1 MSAGVIRQMC
11 VGSVCTVLPHPANNY
26 RPYSLRHPVLAALSA
41 FLVAA
46 KVLTVVLVAATPEI
60 ASLSTISANALLQ
73 STNAARV
80 ETGLPPLQDHPLLRR
95 SAQLKAQDMI
105 AGDYFEHTSPAGR
118 TPWKWFDD
126 AGYTYVYAGENL
138 AIDFTA
144 SEPIHTAWMRS
155 PGHRK
160 NILNGQYR
168 NIGIAVVTG
177 EYEGR
182 TTTVVVQHFGSLTAA
197 AAPAPT
203 TKPAPTAAPSKPS
216 PAPSQATP
224 TPSISTPTP
233 APAAVPPPSPP
244 TILEPGEGDILP
256 SGASTVRGVT
266 ERETSVKITLDDQ
279 AVGTVVAQTDGSF
292 RGSVTPPQNQERD
305 AVLAATASRSGKT
318 SSPSA
323 SRRVHIDTRGPSI
336 ADRSALFLPDPTGD
350 PRHALLLLPFQERPV
365 AARAVIRGTTLPLT
379 LRGSVALAAVPIES
393 TTSPVNV
400 HAKDAQGN
408 AHDAV
413 VTPARSFHV
422 TPRTAGET
430 DTRLRVLQTSAHLRT
445 ITIIALF
452 MLATLLAL
460 NILVYIRIQHV
471 DLIAH
476 ALTVIAIV
484 VALLLTT

>member
-1 MSAGVIRQMC
+1 MSAGVIRQIC

-46 KVLTVVLVAATPEI
+46 KVLTVVLVAATPEV
-60 ASLSTISANALLQ
+60 ASLSTISGSALLK
-73 STNAARV
+73 STNAARA
-80 ETGLPPLQDHPLLRR
+80 EAGLPALEDHPLLRR

-105 AGDYFEHTSPAGR
+105 AHDYFEHTSPTGV

-126 AGYTYVYAGENL
+126 AGYRYVYAGENL

-160 NILNGQYR
+160 NILSDKYR

-203 TKPAPTAAPSKPS
+203 AKPAATIAPSLPS
-216 PAPSQATP
+216 PSPSQATP
-224 TPSISTPTP
+224 TPSVRTPTP
-233 APAAVPPPSPP
+233 APAVIPPPSPP
-244 TILEPGEGDILP
+244 TILEPAEGDILP

-266 ERETSVKITLDDQ
+266 EREASVKIALDGQ
-279 AVGTVVAQTDGSF
+279 TVGTVTAQTDGTF
-292 RGSVTPPQNQERD
+292 TGSVTPPNDQERD
-305 AVLAATASRSGKT
+305 AVLSATASRSGKT
-318 SSPSA
+318 SPPSA
-323 SRRVHIDTRGPSI
+323 PRRVHIDTRGPSI
-336 ADRSALFLPDPTGD
+336 ADRGALFLPDPAGD
-350 PRHALLLLPFQERPV
+350 PRRALLLLPFQEQPKT
-365 AARAVIRGTTLPLT
+365 ARAVIRGATLPLT
-379 LRGSVALAAVPIES
+379 LRGAIALASVPIEH
-393 TTSPVNV
+393 TTSPVSI
-400 HAKDAQGN
+400 HAEDAQGN
-408 AHDAV
+408 AHDAT

-430 DTRLRVLQTSAHLRT
+430 DTRERVLKTTGQLRSITT
-445 ITIIALF
+445 IVLF
-452 MLATLLAL
+452 VVATLLAL
-460 NILVYIRIQHV
+460 NILVYIRIQHLDV
-471 DLIAH
+471 IAH
-476 ALTVIAIV
+476 GLTVIAIV
-484 VALLLTT
+484 LALLWTT

>member
-46 KVLTVVLVAATPEI
+46 KVLTVVLLAATPDV

-73 STNAARV
+73 STNAARA
-80 ETGLPPLQDHPLLRR
+80 EAGLPALEDHPLLRR

-105 AGDYFEHTSPAGR
+105 THDYFEHTSPAGI

-144 SEPIHTAWMRS
+144 SEPIHTAWIRS

-160 NILNGQYR
+160 NILSDKYR
-168 NIGIAVVTG
+168 NIGIAIVTG

-197 AAPAPT
+197 PAAAPAPT
-203 TKPAPTAAPSKPS
+203 AKPTPTATPSTPS
-216 PAPSQATP
+216 PAPFQATP
-224 TPSISTPTP
+224 TV
-233 APAAVPPPSPP
+233 APAVVPPPSPP
-244 TILEPGEGDILP
+244 TILEPREGDILP

-266 ERETSVKITLDDQ
+266 ERETSVQITLDDQ
-279 AVGTVVAQTDGSF
+279 AIGTVIARADGSF
-292 RGSVTPPQNQERD
+292 TGSVTPPTDQERD
-305 AVLAATASRSGKT
+305 AVLAATASRSGKV
-318 SSPSA
+318 SAPSA
-323 SRRVHIDTRGPSI
+323 PRRVRIDTRGPSI
-336 ADRSALFLPDPTGD
+336 ADRSALFLPDPAGD
-350 PRHALLLLPFQERPV
+350 PRRALLLLPFQENPKT
-365 AARAVIRGTTLPLT
+365 ARAVIRGATLPLT
-379 LRGSVALAAVPIES
+379 LRGSIALASVSIEH
-393 TTSPVNV
+393 TTAPVSIHAEDARGNV
-400 HAKDAQGN
+400 HEAT
-408 AHDAV
+408 
-413 VTPARSFHV
+413 VTPTRSFHV

-430 DTRLRVLQTSAHLRT
+430 DTRVRVLKTTDQLRS
-445 ITIIALF
+445 ITIIVLF
-452 MLATLLAL
+452 VIATLLAL

-476 ALTVIAIV
+476 AMTVIIIV
-484 VALLLTT
+484 IALLWTT